1 MLTTN
6 ISFKHGDQT
15 GKSYRE
21 NLIADGEVINTS
33 MDSDTAVA
41 VDNFLRG
48 VTHLTTD
55 EYAGAGEVVIATSIP
70 LAELMGE
77 G

>member
-21 NLIADGEVINTS
+21 NLIANGEVINTS

-41 VDNFLRG
+41 VDNFCRAI
-48 VTHLTTD
+48 TNLTTNT
-55 EYAGAGEVVIATSIP
+55 YAGAAEVVITTAIP

>member
-21 NLIADGEVINTS
+21 NLVADGNVINTS

-41 VDNFLRG
+41 VDNFCRA
-48 VTHLTTD
+48 VTNLTTD
-55 EYAGAGEVVIATSIP
+55 NYAGAGEVVIATSIP
-70 LAELMGE
+70 LAELMEE